1 MKAIEFKTSNFTQI
15 TGQNKRTQLFLKQVI
30 EWCVTGHRY
39 TEMEIESLWNQELI
53 WKIDGKE
60 VKKNEYQYLKIS
72 TREDLIFHLSGKKGS
87 LAATY
92 FNLVNNNV
100 DVIETIDKV
109 NELLELISL
118 SYKKIN
124 DQLHLN
130 FDIQIKQ
137 LKLIDITQQLFEFSL
152 IDDQVYC
159 SEFIDSSILLEQFIK
174 ILSIILERTEFRYVL
189 VIENIS
195 SLISYDQIENS
206 LIEINDLSQ
215 KSQLIVFNFGIL
227 EDDLLIQ
234 PHLLE
239 SILICGDSQNEIC
252 YDWNSLRN
260 YLNRNY
266 PCLFNIGDKEL
277 LEHFKSLIPYLLSH
291 RGGKYIRTDQGL
303 VLFILLNEGFYFYD
317 YKVNR
322 LTTMNTMEWEFLEE
336 KLYK

>member
-1 MKAIEFKTSNFTQI
+1 M
-15 TGQNKRTQLFLKQVI
+15 
-30 EWCVTGHRY
+30 
-39 TEMEIESLWNQELI
+39 
-53 WKIDGKE
+53 
-60 VKKNEYQYLKIS
+60 
-72 TREDLIFHLSGKKGS
+72 
-87 LAATY
+87 
-92 FNLVNNNV
+92 NNNV

-130 FDIQIKQ
+130 FDIQVKQ

-152 IDDQVYC
+152 THDQVYC

-206 LIEINDLSQ
+206 LIEIKDLSQ
-215 KSQLIVFNFGIL
+215 KNQLIAFNFGIL

-234 PHLLE
+234 PQLLE
-239 SILICGDSQNEIC
+239 SILICGDSQNESF

-266 PCLFNIGDKEL
+266 PCLFNISDKEL
-277 LEHFKSLIPYLLSH
+277 LEHFKSLIPYLLSR

-303 VLFILLNEGFYFYD
+303 VLLILLNEGFYFYD